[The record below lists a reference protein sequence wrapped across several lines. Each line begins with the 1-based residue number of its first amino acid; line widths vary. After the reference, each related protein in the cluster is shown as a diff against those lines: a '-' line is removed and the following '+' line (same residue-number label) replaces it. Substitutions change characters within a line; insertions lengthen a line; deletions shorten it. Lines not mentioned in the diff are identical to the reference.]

1 MKFIKHMS
9 LTYGMK
15 VLLKSLFKKLTIG
28 HLEVILPNHQT
39 LTFSGRH
46 ANDIRADWHFNNWKP
61 IWASL
66 RRGSVGLGESY
77 IKGDWSTSDLK
88 ALLTLI
94 AANEK
99 SLLKAL
105 EGIDLLRFKDRKYHK
120 ENSNTEKQAS
130 KNIISHYDLGNTF
143 YSAWLDPSMTYS
155 SAIFDN
161 ANVSLEL
168 AQQEKYKR
176 LSDMLNIQKGEKV
189 LEIGSGWGGF
199 ATYAAKNLQAD
210 ITGISLSKAQ
220 TEYARNQFKNEG
232 IAETARVD
240 IQDYRNTTGE
250 YKHIVS
256 IEMFEAVGEEYW
268 DEYAGKIKDLLA
280 SDGAAALQII
290 TIEDARFERYRRT
303 PDFIQRYVF
312 PGGMLPTYK
321 ILRSTF
327 ERAGLRI
334 TDDQS
339 YGNDYAKT
347 LSIWRRNFNE
357 AWADIH
363 KLGFDEEFKRLW
375 EFYLVYCEV
384 GFLQKS
390 IDVVQIKVEHK

>member
-1 MKFIKHMS
+1 MKFLKHMT

-15 VLLKSLFKKLTIG
+15 VLFKSVFKKLTIG

-46 ANDIRADWHFNNWKP
+46 ANDIRANWRFNNWKP

-99 SLLKAL
+99 SLLKAI

-120 ENSNTEKQAS
+120 ENSNTEKQAP

-161 ANVSLEL
+161 VDDNLEL

-176 LSDMLNIQKGEKV
+176 LADMLNIQAGEKV

-199 ATYAAKNLQAD
+199 ATYAAKKLQAD

-220 TEYARNQFKNEG
+220 TDYARNQFRNEG
-232 IAETARVD
+232 IAETARVN
-240 IQDYRNTTGE
+240 IQDYRNTSGE

-268 DEYAGKIKDLLA
+268 DEYAEKIKDLLA

-290 TIEDARFERYRRT
+290 TIEETRFERYRRT

-312 PGGMLPTYK
+312 PGGMLPTHK
-321 ILRSTF
+321 ILNSTF

-334 TDDQS
+334 TYDKS

-357 AWADIH
+357 AWTDIR

>member
-77 IKGDWSTSDLK
+77 MKGDWSTSDLK

-199 ATYAAKNLQAD
+199 ATYTAKNLQAD

-232 IAETARVD
+232 IAETARVN

>member
-1 MKFIKHMS
+1 
-9 LTYGMK
+9 
-15 VLLKSLFKKLTIG
+15 
-28 HLEVILPNHQT
+28 
-39 LTFSGRH
+39 
-46 ANDIRADWHFNNWKP
+46 
-61 IWASL
+61 
-66 RRGSVGLGESY
+66 
-77 IKGDWSTSDLK
+77 
-88 ALLTLI
+88 
-94 AANEK
+94 
-99 SLLKAL
+99 
-105 EGIDLLRFKDRKYHK
+105 
-120 ENSNTEKQAS
+120 
-130 KNIISHYDLGNTF
+130 
-143 YSAWLDPSMTYS
+143 MTYS
-155 SAIFDN
+155 SAIFDYVDDN
-161 ANVSLEL
+161 LEL

-176 LSDMLNIQKGEKV
+176 LADMLNIQAGEKV

-199 ATYAAKNLQAD
+199 ATYAAKKLQAD

-220 TEYARNQFKNEG
+220 TDYARNQFRNEG
-232 IAETARVD
+232 IAETARVN
-240 IQDYRNTTGE
+240 IQDYRNTSGE

-268 DEYAGKIKDLLA
+268 DEYAEKIKDLLA

-290 TIEDARFERYRRT
+290 TIEEARFERYRRT

-312 PGGMLPTYK
+312 PGGMLPTHK
-321 ILRSTF
+321 ILNSTF

-334 TDDQS
+334 TYDKS

-357 AWADIH
+357 AWTDIR

>member
-1 MKFIKHMS
+1 
-9 LTYGMK
+9 
-15 VLLKSLFKKLTIG
+15 
-28 HLEVILPNHQT
+28 
-39 LTFSGRH
+39 
-46 ANDIRADWHFNNWKP
+46 
-61 IWASL
+61 
-66 RRGSVGLGESY
+66 
-77 IKGDWSTSDLK
+77 
-88 ALLTLI
+88 
-94 AANEK
+94 
-99 SLLKAL
+99 
-105 EGIDLLRFKDRKYHK
+105 
-120 ENSNTEKQAS
+120 
-130 KNIISHYDLGNTF
+130 
-143 YSAWLDPSMTYS
+143 
-155 SAIFDN
+155 
-161 ANVSLEL
+161 
-168 AQQEKYKR
+168 
-176 LSDMLNIQKGEKV
+176 
-189 LEIGSGWGGF
+189 
-199 ATYAAKNLQAD
+199 
-210 ITGISLSKAQ
+210 
-220 TEYARNQFKNEG
+220 
-232 IAETARVD
+232 
-240 IQDYRNTTGE
+240 
-250 YKHIVS
+250 
-256 IEMFEAVGEEYW
+256 MFEAVGEEYW

-363 KLGFDEEFKRLW
+363 NLGFDEEFKRLW

>member
-1 MKFIKHMS
+1 MKFLKHMT

-15 VLLKSLFKKLTIG
+15 ILLKSLFKKLTIG

-46 ANDIRADWHFNNWKP
+46 ANDIRANWRLNNWKP

-99 SLLKAL
+99 SLLKAI

-120 ENSNTEKQAS
+120 DNSNTETQAS
-130 KNIISHYDLGNTF
+130 KNIISHYDLGNAF

-155 SAIFDN
+155 SAIFN
-161 ANVSLEL
+161 AANVSLEL

-176 LSDMLNIQKGEKV
+176 LADLLNIQQGEKV

-210 ITGISLSKAQ
+210 ITGISLSNAQ

-232 IAETARVD
+232 IAETARIN

-268 DEYAGKIKDLLA
+268 DEYAEKIKDLLTT
-280 SDGAAALQII
+280 DGAAALQII

-334 TDDQS
+334 TDDKS

-357 AWADIH
+357 AWTDIR

-390 IDVVQIKVEHK
+390 IDVVQIKIEHK

>member
-1 MKFIKHMS
+1 MKFIKKMS

-15 VLLKSLFKKLTIG
+15 VLLKSLFKNLTIG

-232 IAETARVD
+232 IAETARVN

>member
-1 MKFIKHMS
+1 M
-9 LTYGMK
+9 
-15 VLLKSLFKKLTIG
+15 
-28 HLEVILPNHQT
+28 
-39 LTFSGRH
+39 
-46 ANDIRADWHFNNWKP
+46 
-61 IWASL
+61 
-66 RRGSVGLGESY
+66 
-77 IKGDWSTSDLK
+77 
-88 ALLTLI
+88 LTLI

>member
-155 SAIFDN
+155 SAIFGN

-232 IAETARVD
+232 IAETARVN

>member
-199 ATYAAKNLQAD
+199 ATYTAKNLQAD

-232 IAETARVD
+232 IAETARVN

>member
-1 MKFIKHMS
+1 MKFIKHTS

-199 ATYAAKNLQAD
+199 ATYTAKNLQAD

-232 IAETARVD
+232 IAETARVN

>member
-28 HLEVILPNHQT
+28 YLEVILPNHQT

-46 ANDIRADWHFNNWKP
+46 ANDIRADWRFNNWKP

-99 SLLKAL
+99 SLLKAI

-199 ATYAAKNLQAD
+199 ATYTAKNLQAD

-220 TEYARNQFKNEG
+220 TEYARNQFKNDG
-232 IAETARVD
+232 IAETARVN
-240 IQDYRNTTGE
+240 IQDYRNTTGK

-363 KLGFDEEFKRLW
+363 NLGFDEEFKRLW

>member
-28 HLEVILPNHQT
+28 YLEVILPNHQT

>member
-1 MKFIKHMS
+1 MKFIKKMS

-99 SLLKAL
+99 SLLKAI

-155 SAIFDN
+155 SAIFGN

-199 ATYAAKNLQAD
+199 ATYTAKNLQAD

-232 IAETARVD
+232 IAETARVN

>member
-1 MKFIKHMS
+1 MS

-199 ATYAAKNLQAD
+199 ATYTAKNLQAD

-232 IAETARVD
+232 IAETARVN

>member
-1 MKFIKHMS
+1 MKFIKPMS
-9 LTYGMK
+9 LTYGLT

-176 LSDMLNIQKGEKV
+176 LSDMLNIQKSEKV

-232 IAETARVD
+232 IAETARVN

>member
-1 MKFIKHMS
+1 MKFIKKMS

-199 ATYAAKNLQAD
+199 ATYTAKNLQAD

-232 IAETARVD
+232 IAETARVN

>member
-1 MKFIKHMS
+1 MKFLKHMT

-15 VLLKSLFKKLTIG
+15 ILLKSLFKKLTIG

-46 ANDIRADWHFNNWKP
+46 ANDIRANWRLNNWKP

-99 SLLKAL
+99 SLLKAI

-120 ENSNTEKQAS
+120 DNSNTETQAS
-130 KNIISHYDLGNTF
+130 KNIISHYDLGNAF

-155 SAIFDN
+155 SAIFN
-161 ANVSLEL
+161 EANVSLEL

-176 LSDMLNIQKGEKV
+176 LADLLNIQQGEKV

-210 ITGISLSKAQ
+210 ITGISLSNAQ

-232 IAETARVD
+232 IAETARIN

-268 DEYAGKIKDLLA
+268 DEYAEKIKDLLTT
-280 SDGAAALQII
+280 DGAAALQII

-334 TDDQS
+334 TDDKS

-357 AWADIH
+357 AWTDIR

-390 IDVVQIKVEHK
+390 IDVVQIKIEHK

>member
-232 IAETARVD
+232 IAETARVN

-268 DEYAGKIKDLLA
+268 DEYAGKIKDLLV

>member
-1 MKFIKHMS
+1 MKFIKKMS

-232 IAETARVD
+232 IAETARVN

>member
-1 MKFIKHMS
+1 MT

-15 VLLKSLFKKLTIG
+15 ILLKSLFKKLTIG

-46 ANDIRADWHFNNWKP
+46 ANDIRANWRLNNWKP

-99 SLLKAL
+99 SLLKAI

-120 ENSNTEKQAS
+120 DNSNTETQAS
-130 KNIISHYDLGNTF
+130 KNIISHYDLGNAF

-155 SAIFDN
+155 SAIFN
-161 ANVSLEL
+161 EANVSLEL

-176 LSDMLNIQKGEKV
+176 LADLLNIQQGEKV

-210 ITGISLSKAQ
+210 ITGISLSNAQ

-232 IAETARVD
+232 IAETARVN

-268 DEYAGKIKDLLA
+268 DEYAEKIKDLLTT
-280 SDGAAALQII
+280 DGAAALQII

-334 TDDQS
+334 TDDKS

-357 AWADIH
+357 AWTDIR

-390 IDVVQIKVEHK
+390 IDVVQIKIEHK

>member
-199 ATYAAKNLQAD
+199 ATYTAKNLQAD

>member
-1 MKFIKHMS
+1 MKFLKQMS

-15 VLLKSLFKKLTIG
+15 VLLRSLFKKLTVG

-46 ANDIRADWHFNNWKP
+46 ANDIRANWRFNNWKP

-77 IKGDWSTSDLK
+77 IKGDWSTGDLK

-99 SLLKAL
+99 SLLKAI

-120 ENSNTEKQAS
+120 KNSNTEKQAP

-161 ANVSLEL
+161 VDDNLEL

-176 LSDMLNIQKGEKV
+176 LADMLNIQAGEKV

-199 ATYAAKNLQAD
+199 ATYVAKKLQAD

-220 TEYARNQFKNEG
+220 TDYARNQFKNEG
-232 IAETARVD
+232 IAETARVN

-268 DEYAGKIKDLLA
+268 AEYAEKIKDLLA
-280 SDGAAALQII
+280 
-290 TIEDARFERYRRT
+290 
-303 PDFIQRYVF
+303 
-312 PGGMLPTYK
+312 
-321 ILRSTF
+321 
-327 ERAGLRI
+327 
-334 TDDQS
+334 
-339 YGNDYAKT
+339 
-347 LSIWRRNFNE
+347 LSL
-357 AWADIH
+357 IH
-363 KLGFDEEFKRLW
+363 
-375 EFYLVYCEV
+375 
-384 GFLQKS
+384 
-390 IDVVQIKVEHK
+390 I